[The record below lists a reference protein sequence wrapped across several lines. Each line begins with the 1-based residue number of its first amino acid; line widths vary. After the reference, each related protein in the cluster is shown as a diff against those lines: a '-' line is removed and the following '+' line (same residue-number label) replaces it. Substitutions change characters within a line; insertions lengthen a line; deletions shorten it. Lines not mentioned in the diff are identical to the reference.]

1 MDPTTT
7 SDEDATYKRAK
18 AHVDAVR
25 EFYGHLAVYLAV
37 NLGIFL
43 INLVTSPGAWWF
55 YWPLF
60 GWGIGVLIHGFNVFG
75 EFRFFGKDWEERKI
89 REYMEHDTRTGHA

>member
-1 MDPTTT
+1 MEPRT
-7 SDEDATYKRAK
+7 SGNDTLYKEAK
-18 AHVDAVR
+18 ARVESIR
-25 EFYGHLAVYLAV
+25 EFYGHLAVYIVV

-60 GWGIGVLIHGFNVFG
+60 GWGIGVLIHAFSVFG
-75 EFRFFGKDWEERKI
+75 EQRFLGKSWEERKI
-89 REYMEHDTRTGHA
+89 REYMEHDAHVGRT